1 MRRGSYVAESMSLVK
16 PKEDPVS
23 VKIERVLVSQQEAVV
38 ILASDLPE
46 FDGRILPVFVDLG
59 QAMNIQVSLEGRMMG
74 RPLTHDLF
82 TNVLNELGAIVDH
95 VVIEDLAQNTFFAT
109 LHIEMDKGGKR
120 EQVTFDARPSDC
132 LALAVRSG
140 AGILVRRK
148 VLELAAVEKGK
159 FFGSRG
165 SGQSVLPDDEDVEE
179 GEEEDED
186 DEPDQPSEPKR
197 RGGRIDPGEAER
209 P

>member
-1 MRRGSYVAESMSLVK
+1 MALVK
-16 PKEDPVS
+16 PKEDPVPT
-23 VKIERVLVSQQEAVV
+23 KIERVLVSQQEAVV
-38 ILASDLPE
+38 ILAPE
-46 FDGRILPVFVDLG
+46 TNDFDGRVLPVFVDLG

-95 VVIEDLAQNTFFAT
+95 IVIEDLAQNTFFAT
-109 LHIEMDKGGKR
+109 LHIEMEKGGKR
-120 EQVTFDARPSDC
+120 DKVQFDARPSDC

-148 VLELAAVEKGK
+148 VLDLAAVERGK
-159 FFGSRG
+159 FLGSRG
-165 SGQSVLPDDEDVEE
+165 PAAAMLPEDEPEE
-179 GEEEDED
+179 EDEEDED
-186 DEPDQPSEPKR
+186 DEEEERRDEPRK

>member
-1 MRRGSYVAESMSLVK
+1 MALVK
-16 PKEDPVS
+16 PKEDPVPT
-23 VKIERVLVSQQEAVV
+23 KIERVLVSQQEAVV
-38 ILASDLPE
+38 ILAPE
-46 FDGRILPVFVDLG
+46 SNDFDGRVLPVFVDLG

-109 LHIEMDKGGKR
+109 LHVEMDKGGKR
-120 EQVTFDARPSDC
+120 EKVQFDARPSDC

-148 VLELAAVEKGK
+148 VLDLAAVERGK
-159 FFGSRG
+159 FLGSRG
-165 SGQSVLPDDEDVEE
+165 PATAMLPEEEDEELEE
-179 GEEEDED
+179 EDEEEEEEDED
-186 DEPDQPSEPKR
+186 AEPKK

>member
-1 MRRGSYVAESMSLVK
+1 MSLVK

-23 VKIERVLVSQQEAVV
+23 VKIDRVLVSQQEAVV
-38 ILASDLPE
+38 ILAPDLPE
-46 FDGRILPVFVDLG
+46 FEGKILPVFVDLG

-82 TNVLNELGAIVDH
+82 TNVLNELGAIADH

-120 EQVTFDARPSDC
+120 EKVTFDARPSDC

-148 VLELAAVEKGK
+148 VLELAAVEKEK
-159 FFGSRG
+159 FFGARG
-165 SGQSVLPDDEDVEE
+165 SGQAVLPSD
-179 GEEEDED
+179 DED
-186 DEPDQPSEPKR
+186 DEPDEDLDDDEDDEPDEPTEPKK

>member
-1 MRRGSYVAESMSLVK
+1 MALVK
-16 PKEDPVS
+16 PKEDPVPT
-23 VKIERVLVSQQEAVV
+23 KIERVLVSQQEAVV
-38 ILASDLPE
+38 ILAPESNE
-46 FDGRILPVFVDLG
+46 FDGRVLPVFVDLG

-95 VVIEDLAQNTFFAT
+95 IVIEDLAQNTFFAT
-109 LHIEMDKGGKR
+109 LHIEMEKGGKR
-120 EQVTFDARPSDC
+120 EKVQFDARPSDC

-148 VLELAAVEKGK
+148 VLDLAAVERGK
-159 FFGSRG
+159 FLGSRG
-165 SGQSVLPDDEDVEE
+165 PASALLPEE
-179 GEEEDED
+179 ELEEEEDED
-186 DEPDQPSEPKR
+186 EEEEDDEDEETREPKK

>member
-1 MRRGSYVAESMSLVK
+1 MALVK
-16 PKEDPVS
+16 PKEDPVP
-23 VKIERVLVSQQEAVV
+23 VRIDRVLVSQQEAVV
-38 ILASDLPE
+38 VLATDNAD
-46 FDGRILPVFVDLG
+46 FAGKILPVFVDLG

-82 TNVLNELGAIVDH
+82 TNVLNEMGAIVEH

-109 LHIEMDKGGKR
+109 LHIELEKQGKR
-120 EQVTFDARPSDC
+120 ESVTFDARPSDC

-148 VLELAAVEKGK
+148 VFDVAAVDKEK
-159 FFGSRG
+159 FYGSRG
-165 SGQSVLPDDEDVEE
+165 PAGTMPPEE
-179 GEEEDED
+179 ELEEEEEEPEEEETGEEDEPEAE
-186 DEPDQPSEPKR
+186 DEGPSEPKK